1 MEGWCV
7 DEEELR
13 VDAEF
18 GSGVR
23 IPHDFGRNDGLD
35 PFSAISRFV
44 WCCTPSVKAGSQQ
57 SITSSEFTQICSSCQ
72 KVLLVPTLHMARTG
86 AGSDTIA
93 TAKLSEQLYKRFS
106 EREWTAAGSIGW
118 AAFRNALHRLS
129 GIFNHHATAEQR
141 ASWLAQLPCVMQTV
155 NRITSLSDPS
165 DEVPVS
171 VFESMRTRT
180 GYCAESTDDFKFC
193 DAHTRGKLFEFKDI
207 RDVSPDPTFKE
218 DASDGLFGAEKL
230 IRGHVAGSSQDSLEQ
245 ILVRAAQRSRASST
259 CPKHSSEGGWL
270 PAVDRVQTAPSLA
283 LHVLDGG
290 PGECMETL
298 KEQDIAQP
306 LSTDSMLSSKSTPRR
321 NADASKEEQKDW
333 IRCPSEMTRV
343 LSRQMQKSTG
353 DRRLH
358 SSQSGFQRA
367 HSAAGYTAPSGHLW
381 SRERMSRMQHRR
393 FVNVDAEL
401 DRAMLLGRKKV
412 GGESE
417 PADAR
422 WVCVFTGQV
431 LTTPPTPDLMRD
443 PVKPLSDPIARTRSA
458 GGLGIRGHGN
468 LAEGLVGVGRRKI
481 RLDTSVS
488 LDRMQ
493 ARLVLR
499 MTTAPHPAE
508 PALSRAEMHPMSRC
522 ALQLCARALC
532 CCEACPQ

>member
-1 MEGWCV
+1 
-7 DEEELR
+7 
-13 VDAEF
+13 
-18 GSGVR
+18 
-23 IPHDFGRNDGLD
+23 
-35 PFSAISRFV
+35 
-44 WCCTPSVKAGSQQ
+44 
-57 SITSSEFTQICSSCQ
+57 
-72 KVLLVPTLHMARTG
+72 
-86 AGSDTIA
+86 
-93 TAKLSEQLYKRFS
+93 
-106 EREWTAAGSIGW
+106 
-118 AAFRNALHRLS
+118 
-129 GIFNHHATAEQR
+129 
-141 ASWLAQLPCVMQTV
+141 
-155 NRITSLSDPS
+155 
-165 DEVPVS
+165 
-171 VFESMRTRT
+171 
-180 GYCAESTDDFKFC
+180 
-193 DAHTRGKLFEFKDI
+193 
-207 RDVSPDPTFKE
+207 
-218 DASDGLFGAEKL
+218 
-230 IRGHVAGSSQDSLEQ
+230 
-245 ILVRAAQRSRASST
+245 
-259 CPKHSSEGGWL
+259 
-270 PAVDRVQTAPSLA
+270 
-283 LHVLDGG
+283 
-290 PGECMETL
+290 
-298 KEQDIAQP
+298 
-306 LSTDSMLSSKSTPRR
+306 
-321 NADASKEEQKDW
+321 
-333 IRCPSEMTRV
+333 
-343 LSRQMQKSTG
+343 
-353 DRRLH
+353 
-358 SSQSGFQRA
+358 
-367 HSAAGYTAPSGHLW
+367 
-381 SRERMSRMQHRR
+381 MSRMQHRR